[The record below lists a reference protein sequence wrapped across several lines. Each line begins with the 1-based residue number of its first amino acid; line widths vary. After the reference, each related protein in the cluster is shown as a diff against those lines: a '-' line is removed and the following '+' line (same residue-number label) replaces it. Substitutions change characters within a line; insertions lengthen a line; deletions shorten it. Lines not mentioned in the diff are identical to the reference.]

1 MSGSLGRK
9 ITGRTPSPG
18 TRSSARQSVAEP
30 SACVGDAQIARICA
44 VAGPSALDRVA
55 RAEQRLYACANLMDR
70 PRPVTTLRSPTAP
83 FSKVVPS
90 SRPHRG
96 CPHRIR
102 REHRGVLAAGH
113 FDARSWADA
122 ELDSVFE
129 GAFPALITAD
139 HVAKKY
145 IGRSVSGP
153 RTEHH
158 PGRGRSRSWCG
169 RSGVP
174 ITWNGEVADLPAGC
188 TDTTRRA
195 AEGRERAEEPGTF
208 VICGGIVSP
217 GRTGKAWPASSA
229 RPCGLAP
236 GAGCRRVLAPVRP
249 TLRPK
254 TRSRRSA
261 RSRAGPG
268 TTAHL
273 GEHGSAIVRSH
284 ALPVRGRGSRG

>member
-1 MSGSLGRK
+1 VSWPSGVSM
-9 ITGRTPSPG
+9 PAPG
-18 TRSSARQSVAEP
+18 P
-30 SACVGDAQIARICA
+30 
-44 VAGPSALDRVA
+44 
-55 RAEQRLYACANLMDR
+55 
-70 PRPVTTLRSPTAP
+70 
-83 FSKVVPS
+83 
-90 SRPHRG
+90 
-96 CPHRIR
+96 
-102 REHRGVLAAGH
+102 
-113 FDARSWADA
+113 A

-129 GAFPALITAD
+129 GAFPHSSPPTI
-139 HVAKKY
+139 VAKEY

-153 RTEHH
+153 RSEHH

-174 ITWNGEVADLPAGC
+174 IRWNGEVADLPAGC

-217 GRTGKAWPASSA
+217 GRTGKSLAGQLITALG
-229 RPCGLAP
+229 GLAP
-236 GAGCRRVLAPVRP
+236 GAGCQRVLALVRP

-268 TTAHL
+268 TTAFGWIPGYAPTGGL
-273 GEHGSAIVRSH
+273 AARSS
-284 ALPVRGRGSRG
+284 PPRPDRRP

>member
-1 MSGSLGRK
+1 
-9 ITGRTPSPG
+9 
-18 TRSSARQSVAEP
+18 
-30 SACVGDAQIARICA
+30 
-44 VAGPSALDRVA
+44 
-55 RAEQRLYACANLMDR
+55 MDR
-70 PRPVTTLRSPTAP
+70 PRPVTTSRSPTAP
-83 FSKVVPS
+83 FSKVVPG
-90 SRPHRG
+90 SRA
-96 CPHRIR
+96 RIAAALTASGGNI
-102 REHRGVLAAGH
+102 GVSWPPGVSMPAPGPAGLH
-113 FDARSWADA
+113 
-122 ELDSVFE
+122 SVFE

-174 ITWNGEVADLPAGC
+174 IRWNGEVADLPAGC

-229 RPCGLAP
+229 RPCGTSRP
-236 GAGCRRVLAPVRP
+236 GRAAGGSSPRSARPSDRRPAHAGRHVRALDP
-249 TLRPK
+249 AR
-254 TRSRRSA
+254 RRSA
-261 RSRAGPG
+261 GSRATHPL
-268 TTAHL
+268 AAWRPDHR
-273 GEHGSAIVRSH
+273 HRAPIADHDRN
-284 ALPVRGRGSRG
+284 RG